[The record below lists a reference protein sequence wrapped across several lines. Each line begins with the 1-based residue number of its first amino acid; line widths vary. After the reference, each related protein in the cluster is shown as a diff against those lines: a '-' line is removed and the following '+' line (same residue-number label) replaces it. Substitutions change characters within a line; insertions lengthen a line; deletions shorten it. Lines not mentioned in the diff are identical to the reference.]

1 MYLKR
6 DKKIYDKEITRKIPK
21 VNYEGENFSYPSLLN
36 KQENAV
42 SGINFSFPRDH
53 QKFYLKLVLN
63 IKRTYSETYT
73 R

>member
-21 VNYEGENFSYPSLLN
+21 VNYEGENFSYHFLLN

-42 SGINFSFPRDH
+42 KSLFS
-53 QKFYLKLVLN
+53 
-63 IKRTYSETYT
+63 KRNLSETT
-73 R
+73 ENFIWNLFWI